1 MITNPVPWP
10 NGARC
15 AVAITFDMDAD
26 SLVHIAHPAR
36 APDLVAVT
44 SMLRYG
50 PQVAVPRILE
60 TYRKMEVR
68 QTFFVPAWCAET
80 HPRAVEAMVASGH
93 EVALHSYIHEQS
105 NDFPRGEEHYWLR
118 RAKEVLTRVTGTQ
131 PRGWRAPMYS
141 FSRHSAEL
149 LVEEGFTYD
158 ASLMGDDVPYLL
170 ETPRGRLVELPT
182 HWGADDYP
190 QYAHTP
196 ELDYSVPVKAPSEAI
211 RNYREEFE
219 AHYAHG
225 GLWIAVW
232 HPFLTG
238 RLSRWHQIEKFLLEI
253 RERGDVWLAPLAEI
267 ADHVLTL
274 EREGRYAPRVDNLP
288 FYAEQVALLRSQET
302 RPAGAAQIEPPAEG
316 GQT

>member
-1 MITNPVPWP
+1 MIRNRVPWP

-26 SLVHIAHPAR
+26 SLVHSTRPER
-36 APDLVAVT
+36 APDLVATT

-60 TYRKMEVR
+60 TYRRLEIR

-80 HPRAVEAMVASGH
+80 YPEAVEAMVAGGH
-93 EVALHSYIHEQS
+93 EVALHSYIHELS
-105 NDFPRGEEHYWLR
+105 FSFGREEEHYWLS
-118 RAKEVLTRVTGTQ
+118 RATESLTRVAGKR

-149 LVEEGFTYD
+149 LVREGFLYD
-158 ASLMGDDVPYLL
+158 ASLMGDDVPYIL
-170 ETPRGRLVELPT
+170 ETPAGRLVEMPA
-182 HWGADDYP
+182 HWGMDDYP

-196 ELDYSVPVKAPSEAI
+196 DIDYAVPVKAPSDAV
-211 RNYREEFE
+211 RNYRDEFE

-225 GLWIAVW
+225 GLWLCVW

-238 RLSRWHQIEKFLLEI
+238 RLARWHQIEKLLIEI
-253 RERGDVWLAPLAEI
+253 REHDDVWFAPLEQIAE
-267 ADHVLTL
+267 HVLQC
-274 EREGRYAPRVDNLP
+274 EREGSFVPRTDRLP
-288 FYAEQVALLRSQET
+288 FYSDRVPLHRG
-302 RPAGAAQIEPPAEG
+302 RDGA
-316 GQT
+316 